1 MNNSRP
7 DAGFAL
13 FLHYLSICDVIKVG
27 EYTPEARVMMRL
39 QMTFDPYP
47 QYVTHIG
54 DPVPLN
60 YWLGQYKQILAGET
74 GPDMHDASLVFPSW
88 RDDPYRAPVCIWA

>member
-1 MNNSRP
+1 VNNSRP

-13 FLHYLSICDVIKVG
+13 FLHYLMLCDVIKVG
-27 EYTPEARVMMRL
+27 EYTPA
-39 QMTFDPYP
+39 P

-54 DPVPLN
+54 ATNLN
-60 YWLGQYKQILAGET
+60 YWLRQYKQILAGET

-88 RDDPYRAPVCIWA
+88 RDDPHRAPVCIWA